1 MDTIDQY
8 RQIVRNLLQQY
19 AAFKSSRNTV
29 KAEVIIDPAKDHYQ
43 LLYIGWDGSR
53 RVHDI
58 AIHIEITGDKV
69 WLQRDNTDLVV
80 AEDLVEMGV
89 PRDVIVLGF
98 RPSQLRQYTGYAVA

>member
-19 AAFKSSRNTV
+19 ATFKSSRSTV
-29 KAEVIIDPAKDHYQ
+29 KAEVIVDPEKDHYQ

-53 RVHDI
+53 RVYDV
-58 AIHIEITGDKV
+58 AVHIEITGDKV

-80 AEDLVEMGV
+80 AEDLVEMGI
-89 PRDVIVLGF
+89 PRGVIVLGF